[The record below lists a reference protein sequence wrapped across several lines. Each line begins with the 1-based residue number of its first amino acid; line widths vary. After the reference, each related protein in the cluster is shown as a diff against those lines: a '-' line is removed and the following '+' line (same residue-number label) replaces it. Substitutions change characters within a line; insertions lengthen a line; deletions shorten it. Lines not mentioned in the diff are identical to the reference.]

1 MARLVET
8 LGKDV
13 SALGD
18 SFAASMHVF
27 GQLATLGN
35 NEQRAGAF
43 LPGLETWLGWVKTY
57 WAESNF
63 RRSPATVVNIVGSLV
78 DHNEESPGSSPL
90 AGHTDWCSFPR
101 SWAFTRRVSYVGES
115 YRET

>member
-1 MARLVET
+1 MV
-8 LGKDV
+8 GKDV
-13 SALGD
+13 LALGD

-35 NEQRAGAF
+35 NKQRAGAF

-78 DHNEESPGSSPL
+78 DHDQESPGSSLL
-90 AGHTDWCSFPR
+90 AVHTDWRSSPR
-101 SWAFTRRVSYVGES
+101 SWAFERSVLYVGES
-115 YRET
+115 YRETQTT